1 MLKTNVWSLN
11 QYNMTTLIFATNN
24 KHKVEEIQA
33 AIGDEITVVSLAAA
47 GIEKDIPEP
56 FDTLEENAST
66 KSKTIFELTGRS
78 CFSED
83 TGLEV
88 MSLNGAPGVKSARF
102 AGEKSSSEENN
113 EKLLRLLD
121 GKTDRTARFRT
132 IISLIWEG
140 KEYQFEGICPGIIT
154 TTRYGAGGFGYDPVF
169 QPAGSDRCFAE
180 MSLQEKNQFS
190 HRNIAATKL
199 VEFLRNKIS
208 ERP

>member
-1 MLKTNVWSLN
+1 MLKTIVWSLN
-11 QYNMTTLIFATNN
+11 QYTMTTLIFATNN

-33 AIGDEITVVSLAAA
+33 AIGQEIKVVSLLEA

-56 FDTLEENAST
+56 YDTLEENART

-88 MSLNGAPGVKSARF
+88 TALQGAPGVRSARF
-102 AGEKSSSEENN
+102 AGEKSTAAENN
-113 EKLLRLLD
+113 DKLLGLLAD
-121 GKTDRTARFRT
+121 NKDRSARFRT

-140 KEYQFEGICPGIIT
+140 VEYQFEGICPGNIT
-154 TTRYGAGGFGYDPVF
+154 ETAFGAGGFGYDPIF
-169 QPAGSDRCFAE
+169 KPAGSDRCFAE
-180 MSLQEKNQFS
+180 MSMQEKNQFS
-190 HRNIAATKL
+190 HRKLAATKL
-199 VEFLRNKIS
+199 VEFLRNKVS